1 MQTQCCANFV
11 HFVCY
16 DLKIQIST
24 NFSIVVVVGDAD
36 KCAAAHLPPA
46 NHPTRGREVIYR
58 NRFNFVG
65 WINFILL
72 LFVDDG
78 VVRMRMGHRRRRSKC
93 EAENIFQPFTW
104 VCKHV
109 HALSYKFIGSNGTEL
124 VERWRKSTDFHESLH
139 LCRIVCARRAADIN
153 TWYGCI
159 INEMAKMPCKNGT
172 QIITKTN
179 NKALRKMTQQEKDI
193 MNSNR
198 CDAMQCLERGRNKSE
213 NEIAHRTF
221 VHYKLINWFCMT
233 RLNLHFLERA
243 TEEPK
248 KERWWFRHP
257 ISGVYNTDFNDC
269 WEYSKVQHE
278 QPRSDDK
285 IVYTNC

>member
-1 MQTQCCANFV
+1 M
-11 HFVCY
+11 
-16 DLKIQIST
+16 
-24 NFSIVVVVGDAD
+24 
-36 KCAAAHLPPA
+36 
-46 NHPTRGREVIYR
+46 
-58 NRFNFVG
+58 
-65 WINFILL
+65 
-72 LFVDDG
+72 
-78 VVRMRMGHRRRRSKC
+78 
-93 EAENIFQPFTW
+93 
-104 VCKHV
+104 
-109 HALSYKFIGSNGTEL
+109 SY
-124 VERWRKSTDFHESLH
+124 
-139 LCRIVCARRAADIN
+139 CVCARRAADIN

-193 MNSNR
+193 MNSKR
-198 CDAMQCLERGRNKSE
+198 CDATPCFERGRNESE

-257 ISGVYNTDFNDC
+257 ISGVYNTDFSDC
-269 WEYSKVQHE
+269 WKYSEVQHE
-278 QPRSDDK
+278 QPRPDDK
-285 IVYTNC
+285 IVYTKLC